1 MRYLLPLLLFGALV
15 TAGGCS
21 DNKGPVSASSPA
33 NDSTTI
39 QWLDSA
45 RDFGKIEEGQK
56 LEVSFRYKNTGDKP
70 LVISRVEVSCGCTVA
85 SQSNEPVAPGALSA
99 VKAVFNSDGHQGV
112 NHKTLYVYS
121 NAKGVGNNIPL
132 QFVVEVEKKK

>member
-1 MRYLLPLLLFGALV
+1 MRYLLSCFLFAALIA
-15 TAGGCS
+15 AGGCS
-21 DNKGPVSASSPA
+21 DNKGPAAGPA
-33 NDSTTI
+33 PVTDSTTV

-70 LVISRVEVSCGCTVA
+70 LVISRVQASCGCTVA
-85 SQSNEPVAPGALSA
+85 DQSNEPVAPGAEAA
-99 VKAVFNSDGHQGV
+99 VKAVFNSEGHIGV
-112 NHKTLYVYS
+112 NHKTLTVYS
-121 NAKGVGNNIPL
+121 NIKGAPNTPL